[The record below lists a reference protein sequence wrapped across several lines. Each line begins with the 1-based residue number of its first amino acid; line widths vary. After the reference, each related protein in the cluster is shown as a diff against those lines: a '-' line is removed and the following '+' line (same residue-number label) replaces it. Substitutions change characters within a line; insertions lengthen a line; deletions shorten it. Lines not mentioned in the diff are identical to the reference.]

1 VRLAGAALLF
11 LVALALIPVRPNLL
25 RVNRL
30 DFGIAVY
37 YPARAFLDG
46 LDPYDQS
53 AYRAAYPVEAPLP
66 PFLPATLLL
75 HLPFGLLPPGPSA
88 ALYLGDTLVLI
99 LATGWLALGFI
110 ERERPPLAAI
120 VLVAAMIVLS
130 RPGRLVLRLGQLSF
144 EPVVGTYTAL
154 RYALLAPWLSGLGV
168 ALALIKPTFGIPLAA
183 LMAGRRHWRAVAIGL
198 AITAAINLPV
208 AMVLAHR
215 DGGISTLASHF
226 GDTWEASRLGI
237 VETEN
242 PDMTSLR
249 ADAPSL
255 IGRIR
260 GHPLPAG
267 AQSLVGLVIL
277 ALAVGVLRRS
287 NQCEGSPRGGWD
299 ALLAGFICLAILSSG
314 YHQTYDLVL
323 LALPALV
330 LLRDPVATV
339 VLSRS
344 VRLILLGLLA
354 IIACNYAASDGALA
368 RLGMTTG
375 TRGWHFVTSINAV
388 ALLLVFG
395 VYAVGILNARRMRPG
410 ASG

>member
-1 VRLAGAALLF
+1 MGSTPTTSRCIARPIRSKPPAAF
-11 LVALALIPVRPNLL
+11 T
-25 RVNRL
+25 
-30 DFGIAVY
+30 
-37 YPARAFLDG
+37 
-46 LDPYDQS
+46 
-53 AYRAAYPVEAPLP
+53 
-66 PFLPATLLL
+66 PATLLL
-75 HLPFGLLPPGPSA
+75 HLPFGLLAPGPSA
-88 ALYLGDTLVLI
+88 ALYLGATLILI

-110 ERERPPLAAI
+110 EGKRSRLAAI
-120 VLVAAMIVLS
+120 VLVAAMIMLS

-154 RYALLAPWLSGLGV
+154 RYALLAPWLGGLGV
-168 ALALIKPTFGIPLAA
+168 AVALIKPTFGVPLAA
-183 LMAGRRHWRAVAIGL
+183 LMVGRRHWRAVAIGL

-215 DGGISTLASHF
+215 DGGIANLASHF

-249 ADAPSL
+249 ADAAVLDRPNQRPSIARRCADARRARHPRARAGYASEEQARRGV
-255 IGRIR
+255 IGYR
-260 GHPLPAG
+260 
-267 AQSLVGLVIL
+267 
-277 ALAVGVLRRS
+277 
-287 NQCEGSPRGGWD
+287 WD

-344 VRLILLGLLA
+344 GRLILLGLLA

-368 RLGMTTG
+368 RLGLTAG
-375 TRGWHFVTSINAV
+375 TRGWHILTSINAV
-388 ALLLVFG
+388 ALLLAFG
-395 VYAVGILNARRMRPG
+395 VYAVGILNGRRMRPG